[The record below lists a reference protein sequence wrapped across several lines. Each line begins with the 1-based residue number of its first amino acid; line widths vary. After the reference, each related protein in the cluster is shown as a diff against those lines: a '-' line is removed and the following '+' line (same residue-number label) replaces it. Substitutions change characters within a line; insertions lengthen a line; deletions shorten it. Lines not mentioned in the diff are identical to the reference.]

1 MKSGFLY
8 TAIGK
13 VSYIIVTLLINAVL
27 SRILTPKEYG
37 IVAVCQVFILF
48 FQMIVEAGMGPA
60 IIQNKELN
68 SKEIGILFNY
78 SVLIAIVMA
87 ILFGIFGNALVFFYN
102 NSIYIKLAWL
112 MAISIF
118 FNGLNVVPTA
128 ILNREKRFRII
139 NFNQVIANALS
150 GLVGILLA
158 IKGFGVYALILSTIV
173 LATVSFILN
182 FFRAKLD
189 LVTKFDRSVLKK
201 ILGFSSYQFSFNF
214 INYFSRNGD
223 NILIGKFMGASD
235 LGNYN
240 KAYQLLMMPNSVLL
254 GLINPVL
261 QPVLSDYQDNVEII
275 RETYLKLVRLLAL
288 IGMPLSVYLVVYAKQ
303 VIFFIYGTQWSAAVF
318 PFQVLATTV
327 WVQMTLSSSGA
338 IFQARNKPKD
348 LYTTSIYS
356 AIILISSFSFGII
369 LGSLDKLAIIL
380 SIGFYVNYFVNF
392 RRVMKL
398 ALNSNLMILMKELRI
413 PFLFAFVEIVL
424 LGISKNFV
432 LEVSNNIFV
441 SLLIS
446 GVEFLLFFVTLFLI
460 TGEKRKLKT
469 LF

>member
-68 SKEIGILFNY
+68 SNEIGILFNY
-78 SVLIAIVMA
+78 SVVIAIGMA
-87 ILFGIFGNALVFFYN
+87 ILFGFFGNALVFFYN
-102 NSIYIKLAWL
+102 NTIYIKLAWL

-173 LATVSFILN
+173 LATVSFTLN
-182 FFRAKLD
+182 FFRAKLN
-189 LVTKFDRSVLKK
+189 LVPMFDRSVLKK

-275 RETYLKLVRLLAL
+275 RETYLKLVRFLAL

-327 WVQMTLSSSGA
+327 WIQVTLSSSGA
-338 IFQARNKPKD
+338 IFQARNKPKE
-348 LYTTSIYS
+348 LYFVGLGS
-356 AIILISSFSFGII
+356 AIILISAIVIGILTKSIDIMSIILTVAFYINFIFCFSF
-369 LGSLDKLAIIL
+369 
-380 SIGFYVNYFVNF
+380 
-392 RRVMKL
+392 VMKK
-398 ALNSNLMILMKELRI
+398 ALNSTFIILLRNLATGF
-413 PFLFAFVEIVL
+413 FLSIIEFCMLSFLNYCIV
-424 LGISKNFV
+424 IKNNF
-432 LEVSNNIFV
+432 LE
-441 SLLIS
+441 LLIS
-446 GVEFLLFFVTLFLI
+446 GSVFAVVLI
-460 TGEKRKLKT
+460 ITSILTGDINVIKRG
-469 LF
+469 